1 MLKLSKSTI
10 RFLKYGAPMML
21 FMLAGSYGLSEF
33 TDIRV
38 KKKEERVR
46 QLTVEESQ
54 MFKKKKNVE
63 SLEDMFDG
71 MKEGVNIEEWENK
84 RGPRVWEEE
93 TLKMLPTYK
102 SKTAE
107 EH

>member
-1 MLKLSKSTI
+1 
-10 RFLKYGAPMML
+10 
-21 FMLAGSYGLSEF
+21 MLAGSYGLSEF

-63 SLEDMFDG
+63 SLEDMFD
-71 MKEGVNIEEWENK
+71 V
-84 RGPRVWEEE
+84 
-93 TLKMLPTYK
+93 
-102 SKTAE
+102 SFDFS
-107 EH
+107 